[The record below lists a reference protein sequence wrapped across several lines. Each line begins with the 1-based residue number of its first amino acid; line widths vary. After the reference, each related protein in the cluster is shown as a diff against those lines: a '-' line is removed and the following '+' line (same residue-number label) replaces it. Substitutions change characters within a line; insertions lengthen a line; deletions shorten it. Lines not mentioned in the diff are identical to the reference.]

1 MDAVSASASGVG
13 FDKDLES
20 DVVLVFDMYFGHC
33 LLFQCSRCLM
43 GCYCIVIAQVF
54 VSDVV
59 SVSDMVSFGM
69 ATLLVAL
76 LGVELVSVYIL
87 ADELV
92 FESVFVLA

>member
-13 FDKDLES
+13 FDRDLVS
-20 DVVLVFDMYFGHC
+20 DVVLVSDKYFGHC

-43 GCYCIVIAQVF
+43 GCYCIVIVQVF

-59 SVSDMVSFGM
+59 SVSDMVSSGM
-69 ATLLVAL
+69 ATSLVAR

-87 ADELV
+87 AGELV
-92 FESVFVLA
+92 FELVFVLA